1 MDCATKAALFS
12 TFLFPGWG
20 QIYLKRY
27 KRGIAIIV
35 PVLSGALSICWS
47 VIQVAL
53 NIIES
58 APFKKGAV
66 SVSAV
71 IKLSINS
78 VQATDIKHVSL
89 ILLMIISL
97 WLFSIFDAYLLAKK
111 QIQKATS
118 VSDNQAHF
126 PDV

>member
-1 MDCATKAALFS
+1 MDYATKAALFS
-12 TFLFPGWG
+12 AFLFPGWG

-27 KRGIAIIV
+27 KRGITIIV
-35 PVLSGALSICWS
+35 PVLSGVLSISWS

-58 APFKKGAV
+58 APFKKGTV
-66 SVSAV
+66 SVSAI

-78 VQATDIKHVSL
+78 IQALDIKHVSL

-97 WLFSIFDAYLLAKK
+97 WLFSIFDAFLLAKK
-111 QIQKATS
+111 QIQKDTS
-118 VSDNQAHF
+118 VSDNQAPF
-126 PDV
+126 PDA